1 MHLIKQIIIIVLF
14 TLCLLLVKSSKTV
27 ENMQFKRKRY
37 KFYIDLLEISICL
50 DTKGKNV
57 LVLRVPTLVR
67 KS

>member
-57 LVLRVPTLVR
+57 LVLRVPTSVK